1 MNSSRRTA
9 ELYPISA
16 LEVLGHFG
24 WRSEQPALHAVDGRL
39 RLGAHVGE
47 VALALADQHGGDLAA
62 VAAEE
67 RDLQGGRVHAPPRRV
82 LPLGR
87 DDLLPARTGDRP
99 PWRRW

>member
-16 LEVLGHFG
+16 LEVLRHFG

-62 VAAEE
+62 VAA
-67 RDLQGGRVHAPPRRV
+67 DATGTPPRVSGDGASSTVVAPPLPCSVSVRRTWG
-82 LPLGR
+82 L
-87 DDLLPARTGDRP
+87 AR
-99 PWRRW
+99 